1 MGKNKRKKK
10 PVLFFFLFTCSVSF
24 KYIQV
29 DFVSIFLQMGSSYI
43 IIGCRI
49 NRAVHSTKV
58 YIESA
63 NLLRGSLLPPA
74 IFSAI

>member
-1 MGKNKRKKK
+1 MGDNKRKKK
-10 PVLFFFLFTCSVSF
+10 KKQLLFFTCSVSF

-29 DFVSIFLQMGSSYI
+29 DFVGNFLQMGSNY

-63 NLLRGSLLPPA
+63 NLLRRSLLSPA
-74 IFSAI
+74 IFSTI